1 VFIDRSGAIMKVEQI
16 INEYANYKKKKINND
31 TSINVVN
38 KTIFIN
44 KINYA
49 LKLKQAGLITVDEAI
64 KIILEADWEEV

>member
-1 VFIDRSGAIMKVEQI
+1 MKVEQI